1 MTLQC
6 VAQGGQLV
14 TGFQPPEH
22 HQSPGSNTLRGGL
35 EKFALAE
42 VSQRHWTVPV
52 VWKVIRVNKFK
63 ALGIFT
69 QMTRKKYELFDNG
82 ETVRFP
88 PAPAILRDAL
98 RAATADVHE
107 RLHHHIAFARV
118 QAGTIERDD
127 YIKLLSRLYG
137 FYNAFEAAARARTRA
152 DAMAGNRFSGF
163 GRRPRGAREVTA
175 LHVPTAFLGMSRS
188 MLKIAVRALPRL
200 MITRPL
206 MSHQVRSG
214 WRDGVAVRRAGW
226 AVGHGLS
233 TA

>member
-52 VWKVIRVNKFK
+52 VWKVRRVNKFK

-137 FYNAFEAAARARTRA
+137 FYNAFEAAARLVPERTRWLEIDLA
-152 DAMAGNRFSGF
+152 DLGVGHE
-163 GRRPRGAREVTA
+163 ARE
-175 LHVPTAFLGMSRS
+175 
-188 MLKIAVRALPRL
+188 KLPRC
-200 MITRPL
+200 TFPQRFWGCPA
-206 MSHQVRSG
+206 QC
-214 WRDGVAVRRAGW
+214 
-226 AVGHGLS
+226 
-233 TA
+233 